1 LSDLVNFESTTSR
14 PDGFETFWA
23 DTRAELEKLPL
34 SLELERS
41 ALRSTPDVDT
51 YEVTY
56 TSLTGAHV
64 FAWLCVPNGDG
75 PYPGL
80 AIYPGYSGAPLVPR
94 AWAKLGYVALQVSP
108 RGHPKSDVDFDPGFP
123 GLMTSGIDEP
133 RSYAYRGL
141 YCDAW
146 RAIDVLLARPE
157 VDKAR
162 IGVTGGSQGG
172 ALSLIAG
179 AGRPEVRAIAA
190 DVPFLTSIRDA
201 LKLSSS
207 YPYEE
212 VKDYLRLQPT
222 YEERALATLDH
233 VDTVNFAD
241 QIKAPTLLS
250 IGLRDDIC
258 PPQTG
263 YALYNR
269 LSCPREL
276 RVYPDGAHEGGGFVH
291 AQLKVEWL
299 AQQLKEPRAS

>member
-1 LSDLVNFESTTSR
+1 MPADLASFESTARR
-14 PDGFETFWA
+14 PDDFDKFWA
-23 DTRAELEKLPL
+23 DTRAELERLPL
-34 SLELERS
+34 SLELARS
-41 ALRSTPDVDT
+41 ALRSTPQVDT

-56 TSLTGAHV
+56 ASLTGAHV
-64 FAWLCVPNGDG
+64 FAWLCVPTKAG
-75 PYPGL
+75 PHPGL
-80 AIYPGYSGAPLVPR
+80 AIYPGYSGSPGVPR

-108 RGHPKSDVDFDPGFP
+108 RGHPKSDLEFNPGFP
-123 GLMTSGIDEP
+123 GLMTSGIDQP

-179 AGRPEVRAIAA
+179 AGRSEVRAIAA
-190 DVPFLTSIRDA
+190 DVPFMTSMRDA
-201 LKLSSS
+201 LELGSS

-212 VKDYLRLQPT
+212 VKDYLRLQPA
-222 YEERALATLDH
+222 YEDRALATLDYF
-233 VDTVNFAD
+233 DTVNFAD
-241 QIKAPTLLS
+241 QIKSPTLLS
-250 IGLRDDIC
+250 LGLRDDIC

-269 LSCPREL
+269 LSCPKEL
-276 RVYPDGAHEGGGFVH
+276 RVYPDAGHEGGGFVH
-291 AQLKVEWL
+291 AQLKTEWFG
-299 AQQLKEPRAS
+299 QQLST